1 MIIKTTF
8 KSHFKIKKKLKSE
21 SKLIF
26 VKNMLVFLLFSKIF
40 FKNCSTNLLF
50 NTTKKN
56 QINFLKAPSRHKK
69 FFHQTFFEFFQIKVF
84 FKFRFNK
91 KLHIYNTVIFF
102 KKLNLVFLN
111 LGSNLLTRTKFK
123 TTIPFKQLNNSL
135 LYN

>member
-8 KSHFKIKKKLKSE
+8 KSHFKVKKNLKSK

-26 VKNMLVFLLFSKIF
+26 VKNMLVFLLFSKVF

-50 NTTKKN
+50 NSMKKN

-84 FKFRFNK
+84 LKFNLQK
-91 KLHIYNTVIFF
+91 KLYITNTIVLF

-123 TTIPFKQLNNSL
+123 IILPFKSL
-135 LYN
+135 KSNLPK

>member
-8 KSHFKIKKKLKSE
+8 KSHFKVKKNLKSK

-26 VKNMLVFLLFSKIF
+26 VKNMLVFLLFSKVF
-40 FKNCSTNLLF
+40 LKNCSTNLLF
-50 NTTKKN
+50 NSIKKN

-69 FFHQTFFEFFQIKVF
+69 FFHQTFFEFFQVKVF
-84 FKFRFNK
+84 LKFHYDKKIYIFNTT
-91 KLHIYNTVIFF
+91 LLF
-102 KKLNLVFLN
+102 KKLNLIFLN

-123 TTIPFKQLNNSL
+123 IILPFKSLNVN